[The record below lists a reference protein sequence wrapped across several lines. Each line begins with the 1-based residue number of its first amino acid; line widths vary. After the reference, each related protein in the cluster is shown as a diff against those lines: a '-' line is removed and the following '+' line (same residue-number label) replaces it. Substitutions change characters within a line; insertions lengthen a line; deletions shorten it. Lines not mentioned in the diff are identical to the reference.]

1 LNDEQGNNKVGDGGE
16 SAEKSSGPAIPKLFS
31 AKRPL
36 TTGNMPAV
44 KRPSP
49 DNRRDDAP
57 EAPKGPALPSLFSK
71 KGSSGT
77 QRMHAVQPPGAK
89 TPESPTSPGDASS
102 PGRPAPAFGANPAAQ
117 QQQPVE
123 EAPRVDEELPEAMD
137 EGPITQEEIEALP
150 ANTAGVSAYDP
161 DLPAPASS
169 GPQLVSQESAAHI
182 FGDPDQVEE
191 SGDGDGGPS
200 TDVLSAEDVDPSWE
214 NMEPEWSEASSAADA
229 TPDTEEAYP
238 EDLEEEVF
246 EDEPDDAPTQV
257 VNPEDVLDALEPSPG
272 FDPAPSAAASRNPN
286 PFMGGGGGNF
296 GSAPVPAADEAS
308 TNDFPGIAAEPAGL
322 DEHTQS
328 EDAPV
333 LSMDEVSIVEEEE
346 DHTAIDMDRAEILG
360 KLGMSQ
366 EIPGQIQN
374 NDFDDEGATQVFNS
388 GVGPAPTAPGLD
400 GIGQNAQPR
409 FDIQQQQ
416 QQQAAPQNQYQQQ
429 QQAFQ
434 AQPSQPQPQHAPA
447 AEAAPIDDFDDEFTA
462 QKTELIQS
470 PFERDLL
477 APKLRAM
484 EGPTAGQ
491 EYFVNGLR
499 VTVGRGEN
507 SSVMIADIAMSRTHF
522 ELIKNSDDSFV
533 VRDMESANGT
543 LLNGA
548 PIREASLFHGDRI
561 EVGKTIL
568 EFQHENA
575 PPRPHRHLIPAAGVT
590 MTGAEN
596 PLEFDDQTNLVAM
609 QLDQSTRFFTNVSL
623 FAGLLCIPLCIL
635 LVVVSSTIGET
646 KTQEPAEVVV
656 ETVEPEKN
664 EAAEAYLQGVEAV
677 RNREWEKARGHFERA
692 NKSDDQVDITAQIKR
707 IESEVASKA
716 LLEEASA
723 AAKEGEDEKVLGIIS
738 KIPRESVYYDEAQRL
753 TRDKRR
759 DEVTNLYTQ
768 AQQQITEDKLE
779 EAEQSIAAILELV
792 PNHAGATELKERV
805 DARKAELEELKRK
818 EELAAREKDKS
829 KGNDINFND
838 PFSSSKKK
846 SNSSSSSL
854 KEGYSHYK
862 RKRFSKAESFFGKQ
876 GSKGKKLAADVRTV
890 DSNWSSGSKAVK
902 AKQWSRAVS
911 TLEKARRADSNL
923 GKHHRDAISSEL
935 AEAYGGK
942 GLDQLKKKDYINAR
956 KSLTQGQKLGK
967 SGNLNDLARGLERE
981 ATSLYIQAANKKK
994 TNPTEA
1000 AKICRTIMR
1009 MVPSSSVNFKKA
1021 KRLILEL

>member
-1 LNDEQGNNKVGDGGE
+1 
-16 SAEKSSGPAIPKLFS
+16 
-31 AKRPL
+31 
-36 TTGNMPAV
+36 
-44 KRPSP
+44 
-49 DNRRDDAP
+49 
-57 EAPKGPALPSLFSK
+57 
-71 KGSSGT
+71 
-77 QRMHAVQPPGAK
+77 
-89 TPESPTSPGDASS
+89 
-102 PGRPAPAFGANPAAQ
+102 
-117 QQQPVE
+117 
-123 EAPRVDEELPEAMD
+123 MD

-416 QQQAAPQNQYQQQ
+416 QQAAPQNQYQQQ

-507 SSVMIADIAMSRTHF
+507 SSVMIADNGGDATILDDDEISIDIDD
-522 ELIKNSDDSFV
+522 LITA
-533 VRDMESANGT
+533 EGTNGT
-543 LLNGA
+543 L
-548 PIREASLFHGDRI
+548 RR
-561 EVGKTIL
+561 
-568 EFQHENA
+568 
-575 PPRPHRHLIPAAGVT
+575 
-590 MTGAEN
+590 
-596 PLEFDDQTNLVAM
+596 
-609 QLDQSTRFFTNVSL
+609 
-623 FAGLLCIPLCIL
+623 
-635 LVVVSSTIGET
+635 
-646 KTQEPAEVVV
+646 
-656 ETVEPEKN
+656 
-664 EAAEAYLQGVEAV
+664 
-677 RNREWEKARGHFERA
+677 
-692 NKSDDQVDITAQIKR
+692 
-707 IESEVASKA
+707 ESE
-716 LLEEASA
+716 
-723 AAKEGEDEKVLGIIS
+723 
-738 KIPRESVYYDEAQRL
+738 
-753 TRDKRR
+753 
-759 DEVTNLYTQ
+759 
-768 AQQQITEDKLE
+768 
-779 EAEQSIAAILELV
+779 AILKV
-792 PNHAGATELKERV
+792 
-805 DARKAELEELKRK
+805 
-818 EELAAREKDKS
+818 
-829 KGNDINFND
+829 
-838 PFSSSKKK
+838 
-846 SNSSSSSL
+846 
-854 KEGYSHYK
+854 
-862 RKRFSKAESFFGKQ
+862 
-876 GSKGKKLAADVRTV
+876 
-890 DSNWSSGSKAVK
+890 
-902 AKQWSRAVS
+902 
-911 TLEKARRADSNL
+911 
-923 GKHHRDAISSEL
+923 
-935 AEAYGGK
+935 
-942 GLDQLKKKDYINAR
+942 
-956 KSLTQGQKLGK
+956 
-967 SGNLNDLARGLERE
+967 
-981 ATSLYIQAANKKK
+981 
-994 TNPTEA
+994 
-1000 AKICRTIMR
+1000 
-1009 MVPSSSVNFKKA
+1009 
-1021 KRLILEL
+1021 